1 MMKDYELLLYKL
13 ALKALKRSE
22 IPVAAIIV
30 KDGKIISK
38 AYNSRRSDYNPLLHA
53 EVKAIIKA
61 SKKLKDWR
69 LNDCE
74 MYVTLKPC
82 HMCEEIIKESR
93 LSKVYYYSENK
104 KFINYK
110 TSFQYIN
117 NSFSKDCE
125 KLLTN
130 FFKKLR

>member
-1 MMKDYELLLYKL
+1 MENYELILYKL
-13 ALKALKRSE
+13 ALKALKKSE

-30 KDGKIISK
+30 KDGKVISK
-38 AYNSRRSDYNPLLHA
+38 AYNSRRNDFNPLSHA

-104 KFINYK
+104 KSINYK
-110 TSFQYIN
+110 TSFQHIN
-117 NSFSKDCE
+117 NNFSKDCE

-130 FFKKLR
+130 FFKNLR

>member
-1 MMKDYELLLYKL
+1 MENYELILYKL
-13 ALKALKRSE
+13 ALKALKKSE

-30 KDGKIISK
+30 KDGKVISK
-38 AYNSRRSDYNPLLHA
+38 AYNSRRNDFNPLSHA

-104 KFINYK
+104 KSIKYK
-110 TSFQYIN
+110 TSFQHIN
-117 NSFSKDCE
+117 NNFSKDCE

-130 FFKKLR
+130 FFKNLR

>member
-1 MMKDYELLLYKL
+1 MENYKLILYKL
-13 ALKALKRSE
+13 ALKALKKSE

-30 KDGKIISK
+30 KDGKVISK
-38 AYNSRRSDYNPLLHA
+38 AYNSRRNDFNPLSHA

-104 KFINYK
+104 KSINYK
-110 TSFQYIN
+110 TSFQHIN
-117 NSFSKDCE
+117 NNFSKDCE

-130 FFKKLR
+130 FFKNLR